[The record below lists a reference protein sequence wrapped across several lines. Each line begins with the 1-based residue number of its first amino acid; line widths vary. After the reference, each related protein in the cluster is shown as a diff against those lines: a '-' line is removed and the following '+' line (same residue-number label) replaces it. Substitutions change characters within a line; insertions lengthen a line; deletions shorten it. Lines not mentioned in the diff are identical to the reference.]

1 MSQRRRSAS
10 AVLCLA
16 GRRSCRKAARN
27 ERDNASC
34 DVQIKAA
41 GAAAGILQ
49 KTRREDGALRYDYY
63 LSAADADAVL
73 LVERWSSAEA
83 QAAHLQ
89 TAHIAELKRIKEK
102 YILDTVVEK
111 FEM

>member
-1 MSQRRRSAS
+1 MKEIMLLVTYKLKPQ
-10 AVLCLA
+10 
-16 GRRSCRKAARN
+16 AR
-27 ERDNASC
+27 EGFL
-34 DVQIKAA
+34 VEV
-41 GAAAGILQ
+41 AAAGILQ

-102 YILDTVVEK
+102 YVLETAVEK

>member
-1 MSQRRRSAS
+1 MKEIMLLVTYKLKPQ
-10 AVLCLA
+10 
-16 GRRSCRKAARN
+16 AR
-27 ERDNASC
+27 EYFLGE
-34 DVQIKAA
+34 V
-41 GAAAGILQ
+41 AAAEILQ
-49 KTRREDGALRYDYY
+49 KTCREDGALRYDYY

-73 LVERWSSAEA
+73 PAERWSSAEA

-102 YILDTVVEK
+102 YVLETVVEK

>member
-1 MSQRRRSAS
+1 MKEIMLLVTYKLKPQ
-10 AVLCLA
+10 
-16 GRRSCRKAARN
+16 AR
-27 ERDNASC
+27 EYFLGE
-34 DVQIKAA
+34 V
-41 GAAAGILQ
+41 AAAEILQ

-73 LVERWSSAEA
+73 LVERWSSAEG

-89 TAHIAELKRIKEK
+89 TAHIVKLKRIKEK
-102 YILDTVVEK
+102 YVLETVVEK

>member
-1 MSQRRRSAS
+1 MKEIMLLVTYKLKPQ
-10 AVLCLA
+10 
-16 GRRSCRKAARN
+16 AR
-27 ERDNASC
+27 EYFLGE
-34 DVQIKAA
+34 V
-41 GAAAGILQ
+41 AAAEILQ
-49 KTRREDGALRYDYY
+49 KTCREDGALRYDYY

-102 YILDTVVEK
+102 YILETVVEK

>member
-1 MSQRRRSAS
+1 MKEIMLLVTYKLKPQ
-10 AVLCLA
+10 
-16 GRRSCRKAARN
+16 AR
-27 ERDNASC
+27 EYFLGE
-34 DVQIKAA
+34 V
-41 GAAAGILQ
+41 AAAEILQ
-49 KTRREDGALRYDYY
+49 KTCREDGALRYDYY

-83 QAAHLQ
+83 QSAHLQ

-102 YILDTVVEK
+102 YVLETVVEK

>member
-1 MSQRRRSAS
+1 MKEIMLLVTYKLKPQAREYFLGEVA
-10 AVLCLA
+10 AV
-16 GRRSCRKAARN
+16 
-27 ERDNASC
+27 E
-34 DVQIKAA
+34 
-41 GAAAGILQ
+41 ILQ

-73 LVERWSSAEA
+73 LVERWRSAEA

-102 YILDTVVEK
+102 YVLETVVEK

>member
-1 MSQRRRSAS
+1 MKEIMLLVTYKLKPQ
-10 AVLCLA
+10 
-16 GRRSCRKAARN
+16 AR
-27 ERDNASC
+27 EYFLGE
-34 DVQIKAA
+34 V
-41 GAAAGILQ
+41 AAAEILQ
-49 KTRREDGALRYDYY
+49 KTCREDGALRYDYY

-73 LVERWSSAEA
+73 LVERWRSAEA

-102 YILDTVVEK
+102 YVLETVVEK

>member
-1 MSQRRRSAS
+1 MKEIMLLVTYKLKPQ
-10 AVLCLA
+10 
-16 GRRSCRKAARN
+16 AR
-27 ERDNASC
+27 EYFLGE
-34 DVQIKAA
+34 V
-41 GAAAGILQ
+41 AAAEILQ
-49 KTRREDGALRYDYY
+49 KTCREDGALRYDYY

-102 YILDTVVEK
+102 YVLETVVEK

>member
-1 MSQRRRSAS
+1 MKEIMLLVTYKLKPQ
-10 AVLCLA
+10 
-16 GRRSCRKAARN
+16 AR
-27 ERDNASC
+27 EYFLGE
-34 DVQIKAA
+34 V
-41 GAAAGILQ
+41 AAAEILQ
-49 KTRREDGALRYDYY
+49 KTCREDGALRYDYY

-89 TAHIAELKRIKEK
+89 TAHIADLKRIKEK
-102 YILDTVVEK
+102 YVLETVVEK

>member
-1 MSQRRRSAS
+1 MKEIMLLLTYKLKPQ
-10 AVLCLA
+10 
-16 GRRSCRKAARN
+16 AR
-27 ERDNASC
+27 EYFLGE
-34 DVQIKAA
+34 V
-41 GAAAGILQ
+41 AAAEILQ
-49 KTRREDGALRYDYY
+49 KTCREDGALRYDYY

-73 LVERWSSAEA
+73 LVERWRSAEA

-102 YILDTVVEK
+102 YVLETVVEK